1 MDPNMIK
8 VLTDDAIQ
16 AIQTEIARSAESAY
30 KALSEKI
37 AADICNQVSTKVTAE
52 LRGVTLFGEPPAD
65 CGLPSVDIQFFRDEH
80 KIFSVGD
87 GGCYTN
93 YGRIINTDGKQWRP
107 PGQKLTKEVETY
119 VKGARFCEPI
129 GSRYENDSY
138 RVGAAR
144 AILDAYDATYAFA
157 ANNVHGAKVTAI
169 RAEIEAELSDRSRA
183 LEEERKRL
191 DEVTANNLVQTKLNE
206 AQAEM
211 LAAERAGFEYELAR
225 DREYRKTVDELETSK
240 RQIELIKR
248 QLAKKAARLTAKEEE
263 LAESKRALEKQ
274 RAKLDDRALLLSLG
288 TVDDSL
294 GSSESDD

>member
-16 AIQTEIARSAESAY
+16 AVQTEIARSAESAY
-30 KALSEKI
+30 KAMSEKV
-37 AADICNQVSTKVTAE
+37 ATDIRNQVSTKVTAE

-65 CGLPSVDIQFFRDEH
+65 RRLPSGDIQFFRDEYT
-80 KIFSVGD
+80 IFGVGN
-87 GGCYTN
+87 GNCYTN
-93 YGRIINTDGKQWRP
+93 YGRIVDKYGKQERP
-107 PGQKLTKEVETY
+107 PGSRLTKEV
-119 VKGARFCEPI
+119 I
-129 GSRYENDSY
+129 SY
-138 RVGAAR
+138 ISINSVNANAAH
-144 AILDAYDATYAFA
+144 AILDTYDKTYAFA
-157 ANNVHGAKVTAI
+157 ANNVHEAKVAAV
-169 RAEIEAELSDRSRA
+169 RAEIEAELSDRFRT

-191 DEVTANNLVQTKLNE
+191 DEVAANNLVQIKLNE

-225 DREYRKTVDELETSK
+225 DREHRKTVDELETSK